1 MIAVRHRLQ
10 IRKRALASLDE
21 LWRQPNVVELI
32 HYSCESFYDRKDGSS
47 PRITSVAVRNLGTG
61 QTVSFSIHLVAER
74 RAYDLNAIQQHYNE
88 LERTMLDEFFQFVR
102 YKAASKWLHWNMRD
116 VNFGFAAI
124 EHRYRVLGGE
134 PAQIPDVNR
143 VDLAWILVDVY
154 GPNYVGNPRLTKL
167 VEFNSISSKDFLS
180 GAEEAAAFET
190 RSYVK
195 LHQST
200 LRKVEILA
208 TIATRAWDGTLL
220 TNASRRDM
228 YGTTIGGWI
237 ESITD
242 HWLYKLLGFIGIVA
256 SIVGLATL
264 AR

>member
-1 MIAVRHRLQ
+1 MAIVRHRMQ
-10 IRKRALASLDE
+10 VRHRAEHLLDE

-47 PRITSVAVRNLGTG
+47 PRITSIAVRNLGTG

-74 RAYDLNAIQQHYNE
+74 RGYDLEAIQEHYNG
-88 LERTMLDEFFQFVR
+88 LEKIMLDEFFQFVR
-102 YKAASKWLHWNMRD
+102 YKAASRWLHWNMRD

-134 PAQIPDVNR
+134 PMQIPDVNR
-143 VDLAWILVDVY
+143 VDLAWVLLDTY
-154 GPNYVGNPRLTKL
+154 GPHYAAHPRLTKL
-167 VEFNSISSKDFLS
+167 VELNAISNKDLLS

-190 RSYVK
+190 RSYVR

-208 TIATRAWDGTLL
+208 TVASRTWEGTLR
-220 TNASRRDM
+220 TNARRM
-228 YGTTIGGWI
+228 EMFGTSVGGWI

-242 HWLYKLLGFIGIVA
+242 HWLYKLFGFIGIIA
-256 SIVGLATL
+256 SIIGLATL
-264 AR
+264 FK